1 MRKMERSVSK
11 DNVKE
16 NLKPKLQ
23 DNSKEDDNI
32 LNIHL
37 IVNQGSPSAVGR
49 RKASD
54 NQS

>member
-37 IVNQGSPSAVGR
+37 IVNQGSPSAAER

-54 NQS
+54 HQS

>member
-1 MRKMERSVSK
+1 MERSVSK

-37 IVNQGSPSAVGR
+37 IVNQGSPSAAER
-49 RKASD
+49 RQVSE